1 MRELK
6 ELYLTEPLYHSPFF
20 FGRWSPSPM
29 NRGGVLVTL
38 NFHVGHY
45 GSSDYLHSPSVH
57 RGRGPPPQTTCG
69 RVVRELDM
77 KELKKG
83 VVSKMFSLGMRLAQP
98 WVKVGLTMG

>member
-1 MRELK
+1 VVRELEMRELK

-45 GSSDYLHSPSVH
+45 ASRTIYTLPPVH

-77 KELKKG
+77 RELKKED
-83 VVSKMFSLGMRLAQP
+83 VQP